1 MTRFA
6 TSSLEDFVEP
16 KHPARTTS
24 DVIDSTDNSPVT
36 NRYKGVDLDNS
47 EGYAIELRGIVK
59 QFPGVVANDGIDLM
73 VRRGEIHCL
82 LGENGAG
89 KTTLM
94 RILYGLYRPDE
105 GEIILNGQQV
115 QMTSPRAALNHHVGM
130 VHQHFRLVPTLS
142 VEENIVLG
150 LDEGTGPFL
159 NFRKTREKIS
169 AITNEYGLSVDPQA
183 KVWQLTVGQQQRVEI
198 LKALYR
204 EVDILIMDEPTSVL
218 TPQEVDQLFNTLR
231 TLVDDGLTI
240 IFITH
245 KLDEVMQVSNRVT
258 VLRKGK
264 VVATLL
270 TAETD
275 KPALARQMVG
285 REVVFRLEKSPL
297 ERREKI
303 LEMNDLHALNDR
315 GLPALRGLS
324 FDLFGG
330 EILGVAGVSG
340 NGQYELAEVLTGL
353 RKSTKGRVFLAK
365 KEITNCSAREITDLN
380 VAHIPAER
388 IKMGIVP
395 ALSICE
401 NLILKKYRRSPF
413 SYRGFLDNK
422 EIEENARRAMSDY
435 QIAAPSCETPAKLL
449 SGGNIQKV
457 ILARELS
464 ENPSLIVAVHPTY
477 GLDIGATEQVR
488 QVLLVQRE
496 RGAATLLI
504 SEDLEEI
511 MTLSDRI
518 LVLFNGEV
526 MGILDAESADIEE
539 IGLMMA
545 GTRHKGEEL

>member
-1 MTRFA
+1 LLPL
-6 TSSLEDFVEP
+6 SLEDSVEP
-16 KHPARTTS
+16 KHPARITS
-24 DVIDSTDNSPVT
+24 DVIDSTNNSPVT
-36 NRYKGVDLDNS
+36 SRHEGVALDNS

-59 QFPGVVANDGIDLM
+59 RFPGVVANDGIDLK

-94 RILYGLYRPDE
+94 RVLYGLYRPDE
-105 GEIILNGQQV
+105 GEIILNGQPV
-115 QMTSPRAALNHHVGM
+115 RMTSPRAALNHHVGM

-150 LDEGTGPFL
+150 LDEGTGPFM

-169 AITNEYGLSVDPQA
+169 VIANEYGLSVEPQT
-183 KVWQLTVGQQQRVEI
+183 KVWQLAVGQQQRVEI

-218 TPQEVDQLFNTLR
+218 TPQEVDQLFTTLR

-245 KLDEVMQVSNRVT
+245 KLDEVMQVSDRVT

-264 VVATLL
+264 VVATLP

-275 KPALARQMVG
+275 KPALARLMVG
-285 REVVFRLEKSPL
+285 REVVFRLKKNPIKQ
-297 ERREKI
+297 REKI

-315 GLPALRGLS
+315 GLPALRGVS

-353 RKSTKGRVFLAK
+353 RKSTMGKIFLAK
-365 KEITNCSAREITDLN
+365 KEVTNCSAREMNNLN

-388 IKMGIVP
+388 IRMGIVP
-395 ALSICE
+395 ALSIRE
-401 NLILKKYRRSPF
+401 NLILKKYRRPPF
-413 SYRGFLDNK
+413 SYREFLDNE
-422 EIEENARRAMSDY
+422 EIEKNAHRAMSDY
-435 QIAAPSCETPAKLL
+435 QISAPNCETPAKLL

-526 MGILDAESADIEE
+526 MGILEAESADIEV

>member
-1 MTRFA
+1 M
-6 TSSLEDFVEP
+6 E
-16 KHPARTTS
+16 
-24 DVIDSTDNSPVT
+24 NSGT
-36 NRYKGVDLDNS
+36 YT
-47 EGYAIELRGIVK
+47 IELRGIVK
-59 QFPGVVANDGIDLM
+59 RFPGVIANNGINLKIH
-73 VRRGEIHCL
+73 RGEIHCL

-94 RILYGLYRPDE
+94 RILYGLYQPDG
-105 GEIILNGQQV
+105 GEIILNGQSIKI
-115 QMTSPRAALNHHVGM
+115 TSPRAAINHHIGM

-150 LDEGTGPFL
+150 LDEGSGPFM
-159 NFRKTREKIS
+159 NFRKSREKIS
-169 AITNEYGLSVDPQA
+169 TIADKYGLPIDPQT

-198 LKALYR
+198 IKALYR

-218 TPQEVDQLFNTLR
+218 TPQEVDQLFTTLR
-231 TLVDDGLTI
+231 TLVDNGLTI

-245 KLDEVMQVSNRVT
+245 KLDEVMQVSDRVT

-264 VVATLL
+264 VISTLS
-270 TAETD
+270 TSDTD
-275 KPALARQMVG
+275 KPALARLMVG
-285 REVVFRLEKSPL
+285 REVVFRLEKSPVKRKGKL
-297 ERREKI
+297 
-303 LEMNDLHALNDR
+303 LDVSNLHTLNDR
-315 GLPALRGLS
+315 GLPALCGVS
-324 FDLFGG
+324 FEVFGG

-340 NGQYELAEVLTGL
+340 NGQHELAEVLTGL
-353 RKSTKGRVFLAK
+353 RKLTRGKMFLSK
-365 KEITNCSAREITDLN
+365 KDVTNCSARKMYDCN

-395 ALSICE
+395 ALSIRE
-401 NLILKKYRRSPF
+401 NLILKKYRHPPF
-413 SYRGFLDNK
+413 SRREFLEK
-422 EIEENARRAMSDY
+422 QKIEQNAHDAISDY
-435 QIAAPSCETPAKLL
+435 QIAAPNCETAAKLL

-457 ILARELS
+457 VLARELS

-488 QVLLVQRE
+488 QILLAQRE

-511 MTLSDRI
+511 ITMSDRI

-526 MGILDAESADIEE
+526 MGILDTENADIEE

-545 GTRHKGEEL
+545 GTRYKGEEQ

>member
-1 MTRFA
+1 
-6 TSSLEDFVEP
+6 LE
-16 KHPARTTS
+16 
-24 DVIDSTDNSPVT
+24 NSGT
-36 NRYKGVDLDNS
+36 YT
-47 EGYAIELRGIVK
+47 IELRGIVK
-59 QFPGVVANDGIDLM
+59 RFPGVIANNGINLKIH
-73 VRRGEIHCL
+73 RGEIHCL

-94 RILYGLYRPDE
+94 RILYGLYQPDG
-105 GEIILNGQQV
+105 GEIILNGQSIKI
-115 QMTSPRAALNHHVGM
+115 TSPRAAINHHIGM

-150 LDEGTGPFL
+150 LNEGSGPFM
-159 NFRKTREKIS
+159 NFRKSREKIS
-169 AITNEYGLSVDPQA
+169 TIADRYGLPIDPQT

-198 LKALYR
+198 IKALYR

-218 TPQEVDQLFNTLR
+218 TPQEVDQLFTTLR
-231 TLVDDGLTI
+231 TLVDNGLTI

-245 KLDEVMQVSNRVT
+245 KLDEVMQVSDRVT

-264 VVATLL
+264 VISTLS
-270 TAETD
+270 TSDTD
-275 KPALARQMVG
+275 KPALARLMVG
-285 REVVFRLEKSPL
+285 REVVFRLEKSPVKRKGKL
-297 ERREKI
+297 
-303 LEMNDLHALNDR
+303 LDVSNLHTLNDR
-315 GLPALRGLS
+315 GLPALCGVS
-324 FDLFGG
+324 FEVFGG

-340 NGQYELAEVLTGL
+340 NGQHELAEVLTGL
-353 RKSTKGRVFLAK
+353 RKLTRGKMFLSK
-365 KEITNCSAREITDLN
+365 KDVTNCSARKMYDCN

-395 ALSICE
+395 ALSIRE
-401 NLILKKYRRSPF
+401 NLILKKYRHSPF
-413 SYRGFLDNK
+413 SRREFLEK
-422 EIEENARRAMSDY
+422 QKIEQNAHDAISDY
-435 QIAAPSCETPAKLL
+435 QIAAPNCETAAKLL

-457 ILARELS
+457 VLARELS

-488 QVLLVQRE
+488 QILLAQRE

-511 MTLSDRI
+511 ITMSDRI

-526 MGILDAESADIEE
+526 MGILDAENADIEE

-545 GTRHKGEEL
+545 GTRYKGEEQ

>member
-1 MTRFA
+1 
-6 TSSLEDFVEP
+6 
-16 KHPARTTS
+16 
-24 DVIDSTDNSPVT
+24 
-36 NRYKGVDLDNS
+36 LDNS
-47 EGYAIELRGIVK
+47 KGYAIELRGIVK
-59 QFPGVVANDGIDLM
+59 RFPGVVANDGIDLK

-94 RILYGLYRPDE
+94 RVLYGLYRPDE

-115 QMTSPRAALNHHVGM
+115 QMTSPRAALNYHVGM

-142 VEENIVLG
+142 VEENVVLG
-150 LDEGTGPFL
+150 LDERTGPFV

-169 AITNEYGLSVDPQA
+169 AIANEYGLSVDPQT
-183 KVWQLTVGQQQRVEI
+183 KIWQLTVSQQQRVEI

-218 TPQEVDQLFNTLR
+218 TPQEVDQLFATLR

-245 KLDEVMQVSNRVT
+245 KLDEVMQVSDRVT

-285 REVVFRLEKSPL
+285 REVVFRLEKSPM
-297 ERREKI
+297 ERREKL

-315 GLPALRGLS
+315 GLPALRGVS

-388 IKMGIVP
+388 IKIGIVP
-395 ALSICE
+395 ALSIRE
-401 NLILKKYRRSPF
+401 NLILKKYHRSPF

-422 EIEENARRAMSDY
+422 EIEANARRAMLDY

-545 GTRHKGEEL
+545 GTRYKGEEL

>member
-1 MTRFA
+1 M
-6 TSSLEDFVEP
+6 
-16 KHPARTTS
+16 
-24 DVIDSTDNSPVT
+24 DN
-36 NRYKGVDLDNS
+36 L

-59 QFPGVVANDGIDLM
+59 RFPGVIANDGIDLK
-73 VRRGEIHCL
+73 VHRGEIHCL

-94 RILYGLYRPDE
+94 RVLYGLYRPDE
-105 GEIILNGQQV
+105 GEIILNGQPV

-150 LDEGTGPFL
+150 LNEGTGPFL
-159 NFRKTREKIS
+159 NFRKTRKKIS
-169 AITNEYGLSVDPQA
+169 LIANEYGLSVDLQT

-245 KLDEVMQVSNRVT
+245 KLDEVMKVSDRVT

-264 VVATLL
+264 VVSTIL
-270 TAETD
+270 TTETD
-275 KPALARQMVG
+275 KPSLARLMVG
-285 REVVFRLEKSPL
+285 REVVFRLKKNPIK
-297 ERREKI
+297 RREKI
-303 LEMNDLHALNDR
+303 LEMIDLHALNDR
-315 GLPALRGLS
+315 GLPALRGAS

-340 NGQYELAEVLTGL
+340 NGQYELAEALTGL

-365 KEITNCSAREITDLN
+365 KEVTNCSAREMNDLN

-388 IKMGIVP
+388 IRMGIVP
-395 ALSICE
+395 ALSIRE

-413 SYRGFLDNK
+413 SHGEFLESK
-422 EIEENARRAMSDY
+422 EIEENACRAISDY
-435 QIAAPSCETPAKLL
+435 QIVAPSCETPAKLL

-457 ILARELS
+457 VLARELS
-464 ENPSLIVAVHPTY
+464 ENPNLIVAVHPTY

-488 QVLLVQRE
+488 QVLLAQRE

-526 MGILDAESADIEE
+526 MGIVDTESADTEE

>member
-1 MTRFA
+1 M
-6 TSSLEDFVEP
+6 
-16 KHPARTTS
+16 
-24 DVIDSTDNSPVT
+24 
-36 NRYKGVDLDNS
+36 DNS
-47 EGYAIELRGIVK
+47 EGYLIELHGIVK
-59 QFPGVVANDGIDLM
+59 RFPGVVANDGIDLR

-94 RILYGLYRPDE
+94 RVLYGLYRPDE
-105 GEIILNGQQV
+105 GEIILNGQPV
-115 QMTSPRAALNHHVGM
+115 QMTSPRAALNHRVGM

-159 NFRKTREKIS
+159 NFRKTRERIA
-169 AITNEYGLSVDPQA
+169 AIANQFGLSVDPQA

-198 LKALYR
+198 LKVLYR
-204 EVDILIMDEPTSVL
+204 EADILIMDEPTSVL
-218 TPQEVDQLFNTLR
+218 TPQEVDQLFTTLR

-245 KLDEVMQVSNRVT
+245 KLDEVMRVSNRVT
-258 VLRKGK
+258 VLRQGK

-275 KPALARQMVG
+275 KPALARLMVG
-285 REVVFRLEKSPL
+285 REVVFRLKKSPI
-297 ERREKI
+297 EQIEQREKL
-303 LEMNDLHALNDR
+303 LEVNDLHALNDR
-315 GLPALRGLS
+315 GLPALRGVS
-324 FDLFGG
+324 FDLFAG
-330 EILGVAGVSG
+330 EILGVAGISG
-340 NGQYELAEVLTGL
+340 NGQSELAEVLTGL

-365 KEITNCSAREITDLN
+365 KEITNCSAREITELN
-380 VAHIPAER
+380 VAHIPEER
-388 IKMGIVP
+388 IRMGIVP
-395 ALSICE
+395 ALSIRE
-401 NLILKKYRRSPF
+401 NLILKKYRCPPF
-413 SYRGFLDNK
+413 SHWEFLKNK
-422 EIEENARRAMSDY
+422 EVQENAQCAMSDY

-449 SGGNIQKV
+449 SGGNIQRM

-464 ENPSLIVAVHPTY
+464 ENPNLIVAVHPTY

-488 QVLLVQRE
+488 QILLAQRK
-496 RGAATLLI
+496 RGVATLLI

-511 MTLSDRI
+511 ITLSDRI

-545 GTRHKGEEL
+545 GTWHKREEL

>member
-1 MTRFA
+1 M
-6 TSSLEDFVEP
+6 
-16 KHPARTTS
+16 
-24 DVIDSTDNSPVT
+24 
-36 NRYKGVDLDNS
+36 DNS

-59 QFPGVVANDGIDLM
+59 RFPGVIANNGIDLK

-94 RILYGLYRPDE
+94 RVLYGLYHPEE
-105 GEIILNGQQV
+105 GEIILNGQPV
-115 QMTSPRAALNHHVGM
+115 QMNSPRAALNHHIGM
-130 VHQHFRLVPTLS
+130 IHQHFRLVPTLS

-150 LDEGTGPFL
+150 LNEGTGPFM
-159 NFRKTREKIS
+159 NFRKARAKIS
-169 AITNEYGLSVDPQA
+169 AIANEYGLFVDPQT
-183 KVWQLTVGQQQRVEI
+183 KIWQLTVGQQQRVEI

-218 TPQEVDQLFNTLR
+218 TPQEVDQLFTTLR

-245 KLDEVMQVSNRVT
+245 KLDEVMQVSDRVT

-264 VVATLL
+264 VVSTFL
-270 TAETD
+270 TNETD
-275 KPALARQMVG
+275 KPALAKLMVG
-285 REVVFRLEKSPL
+285 REVVFRLKKNPIELKEKL
-297 ERREKI
+297 
-303 LEMNDLHALNDR
+303 LDVNDLHALNDR
-315 GLPALRGLS
+315 GLPALRGVS
-324 FDLFGG
+324 FDIFGG

-353 RKSTKGRVFLAK
+353 RKLIKGKVFLAE
-365 KEITNCSAREITDLN
+365 KEVTNCSVREMNNLN

-388 IKMGIVP
+388 VRMGVVP
-395 ALSICE
+395 ALSIRE
-401 NLILKKYRRSPF
+401 NLILKKYRYSPF
-413 SYRGFLDNK
+413 SHGEFLNYK
-422 EIEENARRAMSDY
+422 EIEENAHRAMSDY
-435 QIAAPSCETPAKLL
+435 QIAAPNCETPVKLL

-457 ILARELS
+457 VLARELS

-488 QVLLVQRE
+488 QILLAQRE

-518 LVLFNGEV
+518 LVIFNGEV
-526 MGILDAESADIEE
+526 MGILEAESADIEE

-545 GTRHKGEEL
+545 GTRHKGEKL